1 MEQSVT
7 DKLMELKRLYEAGI
21 LTKEELED
29 EKRKVLG
36 NAEGTQHNEIVVQE
50 SVSASLPP
58 TEKDNKKGL
67 WIGIGVV
74 VLVLFAIICVVVSNN
89 KDTTDDYD
97 YYDDTVTDCVSDDED
112 WEDTDT
118 YEESVDT
125 DDKGI
130 AAVLD
135 IDDDDDLYEIDEW
148 VGTYVITGCI
158 YRLCDSKA
166 ILRLERTDRDSYY
179 TGTMSLMLGSEDEDL
194 GRFDAYG
201 GGMYANI
208 KAKKQGDQIVVIL
221 DDFTIQSGDYEDH
234 LTHGLRQGQQIF
246 YITQSYG
253 SYSVQAV
260 NKMENIFDGYGCDN
274 EIYKQ

>member
-67 WIGIGVV
+67 WIGIGFV

-89 KDTTDDYD
+89 KNTTDDYD

-118 YEESVDT
+118 YEESIDT

-130 AAVLD
+130 VAVLD

-148 VGTYVITGCI
+148 VGTYVIRGEI
-158 YRLCDSKA
+158 YRLSSSMA
-166 ILRLERTDRDSYY
+166 ILTLKKTERKSYY
-179 TGTMSLMLGSEDEDL
+179 TGTLCLMLGDDM
-194 GRFDAYG
+194 GDGKFDSWHG
-201 GGMYANI
+201 KMTANV
-208 KAKKQGDQIVVIL
+208 KAKLQNKQMVVVL
-221 DDFTIQSGDYEDH
+221 EDFTIGEGYYKDWFDSFK
-234 LTHGLRQGQQIF
+234 QGQQIF
-246 YITQSYG
+246 CITNSYG
-253 SYSVQAV
+253 TYSVRALEE
-260 NKMENIFDGYGCDN
+260 MEIFFDN
-274 EIYKQ
+274 SDSEIYKQ